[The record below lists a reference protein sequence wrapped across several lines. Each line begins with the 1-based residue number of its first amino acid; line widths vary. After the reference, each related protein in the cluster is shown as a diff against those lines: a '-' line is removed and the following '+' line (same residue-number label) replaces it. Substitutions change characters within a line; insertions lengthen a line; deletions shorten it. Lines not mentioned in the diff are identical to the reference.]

1 MMLSASQAA
10 FYRRLTIGDHSSIA
24 ALLAGTRAGEAERTP
39 DLDARS
45 AALVKVAAL
54 IVAGGTG
61 PAYQREVH
69 EALALGVSPAQ
80 LTGVLVAVAPIS
92 GSAHIMDAAPK
103 LALALGYDVEAGLE
117 GTDVTEEAG

>member
-1 MMLSASQAA
+1 MLSASQAA
-10 FYRRLTIGDHSSIA
+10 FYRRLTIGDDSSMA
-24 ALLAGTRAGEAERTP
+24 ALLAGARAGEAQPTV
-39 DLDARS
+39 DLDARC
-45 AALVKVAAL
+45 AALVRVAAL
-54 IVAGGTG
+54 VVVGGTE

-69 EALALGVSPAQ
+69 EALALGVTPAQ

-103 LALALGYDVEAGLE
+103 LALALGYDVDAGLE

>member
-1 MMLSASQAA
+1 VLSDSQAA
-10 FYRRLTIGDHSSIA
+10 FYRRLTIGDDSSIV
-24 ALLAGTRAGEAERTP
+24 ALLGGARRGETQWAV

-45 AALVKVAAL
+45 VALVRVAAL

-69 EALALGVSPAQ
+69 EALTLGVTPAQ
-80 LTGVLVAVAPIS
+80 LTGVLRAVAPIS

-103 LALALGYDVEAGLE
+103 LALALGYDVETGLE
-117 GTDVTEEAG
+117 SIDVTEDDG

>member
-1 MMLSASQAA
+1 MLNASQAA
-10 FYRRLTIGDHSSIA
+10 LYRRLTIGDDT
-24 ALLAGTRAGEAERTP
+24 LLATLLSGMPTDEVQEAPE
-39 DLDARS
+39 LDARC

-61 PAYQREVH
+61 PAYQREVQ
-69 EALALGVSPAQ
+69 EALAFGATPAEV
-80 LTGVLVAVAPIS
+80 TGVLVAVAPIT

-117 GTDVTEEAG
+117 DADVRELPG